1 MGGVGVGGKG
11 IELSVDQSLCCV
23 SQPLLVETKK
33 AKRFNS
39 PLRGLHELCSWG
51 AKEGLRKLRC
61 IHEVSC
67 SSLLGE

>member
-1 MGGVGVGGKG
+1 MVCV
-11 IELSVDQSLCCV
+11 LCV
-23 SQPLLVETKK
+23 WQPLLVETKK

-61 IHEVSC
+61 IHEVSHLITV
-67 SSLLGE
+67 SGIVY